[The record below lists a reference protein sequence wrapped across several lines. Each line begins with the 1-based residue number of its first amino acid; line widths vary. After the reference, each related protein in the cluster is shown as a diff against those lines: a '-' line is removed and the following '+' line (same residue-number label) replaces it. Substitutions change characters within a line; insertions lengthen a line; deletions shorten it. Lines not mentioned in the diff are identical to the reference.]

1 VHVYTYSYF
10 DANIRKPSYP
20 MMYHQIHLL
29 QINLGLDFH
38 EYKFALLSFFSAFVV
53 TLITIPP
60 ILQLVKK
67 YSLYDVP
74 DYRKEHKIPIATFGG
89 VAIWAGMVT
98 SLMLWFSFSSQ
109 ATIISFMFSLVV
121 LFSLGIMDD
130 LKNLSA
136 RYKLVIEIGL
146 ATIMAIAGTRI
157 TTFNGLFGIN
167 ELPLSAQYTFTI
179 LAIVG
184 ITNAFNL
191 IDGIDGLAGGLG
203 FMSLI
208 TLGIF
213 LTLCGDKNMALIA
226 FALAGGL
233 LAFLYFNFNPARI
246 FMGDTGSLVLGFVV
260 AIMCIR
266 FMQVNNTIAN
276 PIVPHAPVFALGIVL
291 IPVFDTLRVFSLR
304 MWKGKSPF
312 SPDKTHIHHLL
323 TNSGFSH
330 GFAAK
335 LICIIHAF
343 ILMEVYWLKDIRQE
357 WTLFFLALAMIVFVL
372 ALKHLSV
379 LKKTQFPRKRLEDY
393 ELN

>member
-1 VHVYTYSYF
+1 
-10 DANIRKPSYP
+10 
-20 MMYHQIHLL
+20 MLYHHLHLL
-29 QINLGLDFH
+29 QINLDFDFH

-60 ILQLVKK
+60 IIQLVNK

-74 DYRKEHKIPIATFGG
+74 DHRKVHKVPIATLGG
-89 VAIWAGMVT
+89 VAIWTGMVT
-98 SLMLWFSFSSQ
+98 ALLLWFSFSNQ

-136 RYKLVIEIGL
+136 KYKLVIEIGL

-167 ELPLSAQYTFTI
+167 ELPLSAQYTFTV

-213 LTLCGDKNMALIA
+213 LTLSGDTNMALIA
-226 FALAGGL
+226 FSLAGGL
-233 LAFLYFNFNPARI
+233 LAFLYYNFNPARI

-266 FMQVNNTIAN
+266 FMQVNNSVVN
-276 PIVPHAPVFALGIVL
+276 PIVPHAPIFVLGIVL

-323 TNSGFSH
+323 TNAGFTH
-330 GFAAK
+330 AFAAK
-335 LICIIHAF
+335 LICLVHAF
-343 ILMEVYWLKDIRQE
+343 ILMEIYWLKDLRQE
-357 WTLFFLALAMIVFVL
+357 WTLFFLVLAMLVFIL
-372 ALKHLSV
+372 SLKHLAV
-379 LKKTQFPRKRLEDY
+379 LKKTRFPRKHFEDY

>member
-1 VHVYTYSYF
+1 M
-10 DANIRKPSYP
+10 K
-20 MMYHQIHLL
+20 YHHLNLL
-29 QINLGLDFH
+29 QINLDFDFH
-38 EYKFALLSFFSAFVV
+38 EYRIALLSFFSAFVV

-74 DYRKEHKIPIATFGG
+74 DHRKEHKIPIATFGG

-98 SLMLWFSFSSQ
+98 SIMLWFTFSNQ
-109 ATIISFMFSLVV
+109 AVVISFMFSLVI

-167 ELPLSAQYTFTI
+167 ELPLTAQYTFTVP
-179 LAIVG
+179 AIVG

-226 FALAGGL
+226 FSLAGGL
-233 LAFLYFNFNPARI
+233 LAFLYFNLNPARI
-246 FMGDTGSLVLGFVV
+246 FMGDTGSLMLGFVI

-266 FMQVNNTIAN
+266 LIQVNNSLAS
-276 PIVPHAPVFALGIVL
+276 PMVPHAPIFALGIVL
-291 IPVFDTLRVFSLR
+291 IPVFDALRVFSIR

-335 LICIIHAF
+335 LICTIHAF
-343 ILMEVYWLKDIRQE
+343 ILMEVYWLKDLRQE
-357 WTLFFLALAMIVFVL
+357 LTLFFLVLAMIVFVL
-372 ALKHLSV
+372 SLKQLSI
-379 LKKTQFPRKRLEDY
+379 LKKTQLPKKRFEDY